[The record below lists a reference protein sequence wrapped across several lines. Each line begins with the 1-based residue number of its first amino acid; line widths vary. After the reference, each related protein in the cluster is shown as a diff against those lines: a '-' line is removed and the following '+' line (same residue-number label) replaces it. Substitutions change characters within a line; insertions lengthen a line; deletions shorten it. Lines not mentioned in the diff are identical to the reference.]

1 MIYTYQDYI
10 GSQDEITIEECMR
23 LHQMMAEEIQG
34 DEDSE
39 ELYADLLEKALDY
52 IPIRVRW
59 TYKTREWKT
68 NIDESR
74 TMYHDSMITHFNM
87 LARYLKQQGKEAKWR
102 DELGDARKRIGDFA
116 GYLIYVQS
124 IGGR

>member
-1 MIYTYQDYI
+1 MVYTYQDYK
-10 GSQDEITIEECMR
+10 GSRDEISVEECMR
-23 LHQMMAEEIQG
+23 LHQMMSEEIQG
-34 DEDSE
+34 DEDAE
-39 ELYADLLEKALDY
+39 ELYADLLDKALDY